1 MKKALIIGAGPAG
14 ISASLYLIRSNTAE
28 VTVITNGTSSLEK
41 AELIENYFGFAQPI
55 SGKQLLQNAR
65 AGAERLGVK
74 FIDDEL
80 TGLSFTDDM
89 RFEAETVKSKDIYD
103 AVLIATGSARK
114 SPSIKGLSEFEGK
127 GVSYCAVCDAFFYMK
142 KDVAVIGNGE
152 YASHEASIL
161 LRTASNVTLLSDGKG
176 LSAKLPD
183 GVKHNDIKIRSITG
197 SQRVERVEF
206 EDGSSLD
213 VNGIFVAAGTAGSTE
228 IARKIGVATDDKKII
243 VDDNFA
249 TNVPGIFAA
258 GDCIGGLLQVSKAVG
273 DGAVAGINMIKFL
286 KK

>member
-103 AVLIATGSARK
+103 AVWIN
-114 SPSIKGLSEFEGK
+114 IK
-127 GVSYCAVCDAFFYMK
+127 
-142 KDVAVIGNGE
+142 
-152 YASHEASIL
+152 
-161 LRTASNVTLLSDGKG
+161 
-176 LSAKLPD
+176 
-183 GVKHNDIKIRSITG
+183 
-197 SQRVERVEF
+197 
-206 EDGSSLD
+206 
-213 VNGIFVAAGTAGSTE
+213 
-228 IARKIGVATDDKKII
+228 
-243 VDDNFA
+243 
-249 TNVPGIFAA
+249 
-258 GDCIGGLLQVSKAVG
+258 
-273 DGAVAGINMIKFL
+273 
-286 KK
+286 